1 MKNSFNNEIGHIL
14 KNAEKEMLDL
24 NHPYVGT
31 EHLLLSLLKNKNIQN
46 ICDKYNLTYNS
57 FKKELINTV
66 GLSNTKSEVILYTPL
81 LKIVI
86 NNANQLAI
94 DNNREMKEIDL
105 FNSLLTNYDGIAIRI
120 LVNMNIDIDKLINS
134 SEEITNNELENIGI
148 NLNELNNHTLI
159 GREKEIRSLIEI
171 LLRKNKNNPVLIGE
185 CGVGKSAIVF
195 ELAKRIKNG
204 NVPTKLKGYKIIS
217 IDMSSLLSN
226 TKYRGEF
233 ETRINNIIKEVKSL
247 KNIILFI
254 DEIHTIVK
262 SGGSEGS
269 IDAANILKPY
279 LAYDDIKIIG
289 ATTISEYEKF
299 IEHDKA
305 LSRRFAKV
313 FVSIPNN
320 QETLEILKGVK
331 NIYEKHHGVVISE
344 ENLLDIIKCA
354 NDYIYT
360 NHNPDKSLDI
370 LDYVCSR
377 VVLNDKSSKLNEDL
391 TKAINNY
398 DFKKALVIKE
408 QINNKQDIKI
418 THEDI
423 MSVIES
429 ITNIKVMTKEIY
441 NDLSK
446 YLDNKIFGQD
456 LTSLKNILKRKIN
469 EHKCLSICLK
479 GMPHTGKTYT
489 AKVISDKLKYNLI
502 EIDGYSYSS
511 STSITKL
518 IGSNPGYVG
527 YEEESLLDKVK
538 YQPYSLILIKNIEA
552 ISPKVMNLFKGIID
566 NSIIKNSKGDEIN
579 FSNTMIIMT
588 CNEYNTKIGYTSIK
602 DDYLDNIV
610 IYNPIKKE
618 SIKDY
623 IKTLN
628 IDYNLVSNETNFKEL
643 LSLQNDNLI
652 KS

>member
-1 MKNSFNNEIGHIL
+1 MKNSFNYEIGQIL

-31 EHLLLSLLKNKNIQN
+31 EHLLLSLLKRENVKNI
-46 ICDKYNLTYNS
+46 CTKYNLTYDL
-57 FKKELINTV
+57 FKQELIDTV
-66 GLSNTKSEVILYTPL
+66 GTSIKKSEVILYTPL

-86 NNANQLAI
+86 NNANQMSLSE
-94 DNNREMKEIDL
+94 NRDMKDLDL
-105 FNSLLTNYDGIAIRI
+105 FNSLLNSDDGIALRI
-120 LVNMNIDIDKLINS
+120 LMNMNIDIDKLINS
-134 SEEITNNELENIGI
+134 TDEVTTNELDTIGV

-159 GREKEIRSLIEI
+159 GRDKEIRSVIEI

-185 CGVGKSAIVF
+185 CGVGKSAIVY
-195 ELAKRIKNG
+195 ELARLLKNG
-204 NVPTKLKGYKIIS
+204 DVPIKLKGYKIIS
-217 IDMSSLLSN
+217 VDMSSMLSN

-233 ETRINNIIKEVKSL
+233 ETRINNIIKTVKKE

-289 ATTISEYEKF
+289 ATTLSEYERF

-305 LSRRFAKV
+305 LSRRFERILVKE
-313 FVSIPNN
+313 PNLD
-320 QETLEILKGVK
+320 ETYQILKGVK
-331 NIYEKHHGVVISE
+331 GEYENHHGVKISD
-344 ENLLDIIKCA
+344 ENILDIIKCA

-360 NHNPDKSLDI
+360 NHNPDKSLDV
-370 LDYVCSR
+370 LDYACSR
-377 VVLNDKSSKLNEDL
+377 VVLNDKREILFKELNEAV
-391 TKAINNY
+391 KNH
-398 DFKKALVIKE
+398 DFKKAITIK
-408 QINNKQDIKI
+408 QKLNKKEDIKI
-418 THEDI
+418 EHKDI
-423 MSVIES
+423 ISVIES
-429 ITNIKVMTKEIY
+429 ITNIKFMDKEIY
-441 NDLSK
+441 NNLIVE
-446 YLDNKIFGQD
+446 LDNKVYGQD
-456 LTSLKNILKRKIN
+456 LKPLKDILKRKLN
-469 EHKCLSICLK
+469 SNKCLSICLK
-479 GMPHTGKTYT
+479 GSPHTGKTYT
-489 AKVISDKLKYNLI
+489 AKLIANTLNYNLI
-502 EIDGYSYSS
+502 EIDGTSYSS

-552 ISPKVMNLFKGIID
+552 ISPKVMNLFK
-566 NSIIKNSKGDEIN
+566 SIIENSSLKNNKGDEIN

-588 CNEYNTKIGYTSIK
+588 SNEYSKSIGYTMNK
-602 DDYLDNIV
+602 EDNLENIV

-618 SIKDY
+618 TIKEY
-623 IKTLN
+623 ITSLN
-628 IDYNLVSNETNFKEL
+628 INYDLVSNETNFKEL
-643 LSLQNDNLI
+643 TSLCNDNLI